1 MSKKILLTAVAC
13 MTAAALFTGCSTKK
27 AADDS
32 KSTEKKIVIG
42 LSIGDLTEERWLRD
56 RDMFTA
62 KAKELGAEVVV
73 QDANGDPNT
82 QIQQCDNMLVR
93 GVNVLVVIPKN
104 ADAAAPIVEKA
115 HAKGIKVLSYDRC
128 IANADVDLYVSFDNV
143 RVGEIQA
150 EEIVKRVPAGNYLVL
165 LGDPGDLNAKM
176 LDQGQ
181 SKILQP
187 LIDAGKIKVVLKQ
200 SCDKWGRPEARR
212 ITEDVLSRGKI
223 DAVVASNDGTASGAL
238 AALETKGLSGK
249 VPISGQ
255 DANLE
260 ACQYVVQGKQTVT
273 VYKPIKK
280 IAEYCAQ
287 TAIAMAKGEEVKGI
301 NNKVNNGKIDVP
313 TVFLDPIPVTKEN
326 MDSTIIA
333 DGFHAKEE
341 VYKQ

>member
-1 MSKKILLTAVAC
+1 MIRKILLAVIISSI
-13 MTAAALFTGCSTKK
+13 AAITFSGCSQKK
-27 AADDS
+27 QAEA
-32 KSTEKKIVIG
+32 KKKLLIG
-42 LSIGDLTEERWLRD
+42 LSIGDLTEERWIRD
-56 RDMFTA
+56 RDMFKTYA
-62 KAKELGAEVVV
+62 ENMGAEVIV

-82 QIQQCDNMLVR
+82 QIQQCDNMIVR

-150 EEIVKRVPAGNYLVL
+150 QEIVKRVPKGNYLVL

-176 LDQGQ
+176 LDEGQ
-181 SKILQP
+181 TKILQP
-187 LIDAGKIKVVLKQ
+187 LIDEKVIKVILKQ

-212 ITEDVLSRGKI
+212 ITEDALSRHKI
-223 DAVVASNDGTASGAL
+223 DAIVASNDGTASGAL
-238 AALETKGLSGK
+238 AALETKGLAGK

-273 VYKPIKK
+273 VYKPIRK
-280 IAEYCAQ
+280 IAEFSAE
-287 TAIAMAKGEEVKGI
+287 AAVAMAKGEEIKGI
-301 NNKVNNGKIDVP
+301 NSKVNNGKIDVP

-326 MDSTIIA
+326 MDSTVIA
-333 DGFHAKEE
+333 DGFQKKEE
-341 VYKQ
+341 VYR